1 MKDADKTREH
11 LKNELAELRRR
22 IADLEASE
30 TERKQ
35 AEEALQES
43 ERKYRSLFDSMLN
56 GFAYCQIIVD
66 ENNKPVDFVYLEIND
81 AFEKLT
87 GLKREDVVGK
97 KVTEAIPG
105 IEESQPALF
114 KIYGEV
120 ALTGKPTRFDI
131 YLELLEIWL
140 DIAVYSPQKGY
151 FVAVFENIT
160 ERKQAEEALKAS
172 EARYQDLYENA
183 PDMYVS
189 VDPNTA
195 IILRCNQTVA
205 TNLGYTK
212 REIVG
217 RPIFDM
223 YHPDCMDDV
232 KRAFQSF
239 AETGEVRHA
248 ELQLKRK
255 DGTKIDVS
263 LNVSAVRDDQGNI
276 LYSRSAWRDITERK
290 QAEEREKRLQ
300 QELYLS
306 SRLAAIG
313 QLAAG
318 VAHEINNPLTGIM
331 GYSERLLRKPTDEN
345 TKKGLEIIHRSSLR
359 VSKIVQNLLTFARR
373 HQPKKEYAD
382 INEIVKE
389 ALELRAYELKAS
401 NIEVALVL
409 ASDLPQIM
417 GDFHQLQEV
426 FLNLILNAEQAM
438 TEAHRGG
445 KLIIK
450 TKQLK
455 NHVRIS
461 FADDGPGIPHQ
472 ILDKLFDPFFSTREE
487 KGGTGL
493 GLSICHGII
502 TEHEGKIY
510 AKSKLGKGTTFF
522 VELPLTT

>member
-35 AEEALQES
+35 AEKALRLQS
-43 ERKYRSLFDSMLN
+43 EIAVNMAE
-56 GFAYCQIIVD
+56 G
-66 ENNKPVDFVYLEIND
+66 VYLV
-81 AFEKLT
+81 
-87 GLKREDVVGK
+87 GLDDVVIRYANPKFEEMFGY
-97 KVTEAIPG
+97 EPG
-105 IEESQPALF
+105 
-114 KIYGEV
+114 
-120 ALTGKPTRFDI
+120 
-131 YLELLEIWL
+131 
-140 DIAVYSPQKGY
+140 
-151 FVAVFENIT
+151 
-160 ERKQAEEALKAS
+160 
-172 EARYQDLYENA
+172 
-183 PDMYVS
+183 
-189 VDPNTA
+189 
-195 IILRCNQTVA
+195 
-205 TNLGYTK
+205 
-212 REIVG
+212 EIVG
-217 RPIFDM
+217 KHASIINAPTDKS
-223 YHPDCMDDV
+223 PEE
-232 KRAFQSF
+232 RAK
-239 AETGEVRHA
+239 EIMEVIYRTGKWHGEVNNI
-248 ELQLKRK
+248 KK
-255 DGTKIDVS
+255 DGTPFWCYA
-263 LNVSAVRDDQGNI
+263 NVSVFEHPEYGKVLVAVHT
-276 LYSRSAWRDITERK
+276 DITERK

-331 GYSERLLRKPTDEN
+331 GYSERLLRKPADEK
-345 TKKGLEIIHRSSLR
+345 TKKGLEIIHSSSLR
-359 VSKIVQNLLTFARR
+359 AAKIVQNLLTFARR

-401 NIEVALVL
+401 NIEAALVL

-522 VELPLTT
+522 VELPMVT